1 MIIRLNFVNLL
12 HCLII
17 LLVFPARFTASGDN
31 EIVDFMYVCMYV
43 CYCLHIVLIFL
54 CLSNFFSL
62 FTYYFIVLFL
72 NQCLKGMKGL
82 SIYTTGSTH
91 SAIKL

>member
-1 MIIRLNFVNLL
+1 MIIRLNFVTLL

-31 EIVDFMYVCMYV
+31 EIVDFMYVCMFA
-43 CYCLHIVLIFL
+43 IVYILFLYFL